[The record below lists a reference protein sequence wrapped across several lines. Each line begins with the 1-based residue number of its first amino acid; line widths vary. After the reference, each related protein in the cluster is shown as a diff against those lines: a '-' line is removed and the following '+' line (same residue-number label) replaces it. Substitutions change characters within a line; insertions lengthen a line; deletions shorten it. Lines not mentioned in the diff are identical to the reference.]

1 MNRATR
7 QPGHSI
13 SQRLSLQIALLT
25 MVVLGAI
32 FTALWFSVAMLME
45 ERSRDE
51 IEFRTEVLTQA
62 IAGAAKAG
70 GEAAVLSKMESMAS
84 MRAGTWLE
92 LRRADASLLY
102 VDADVPAHRLSP
114 THGIERRFRIE
125 VPGLAGGFVSARL
138 VCDIE
143 QNVRLGRRW
152 ALILIIATL
161 ASGAIVAAGAWW
173 RARRLLQ
180 PLRELAAQTRAISP
194 QRLDHRLAL
203 ADPAE
208 ELQPW
213 ITQFNALMTRVEQ
226 AYAQLEGFNA
236 DVAHEL
242 RTPIAALMGNV
253 EVALSRERPA
263 AELRETMALSLE
275 ELQQMSGLIDDM
287 LFLSHADRGAR
298 ARRSMPRSLRP
309 LAEQVLEYHEG
320 VLDEAGVRAEVV
332 GQAQLAVD
340 EALVRRALSN
350 LLANAARYAERG
362 STVRVSIDM
371 PAVASDGDPR
381 VRIAVENR
389 GATIDAE
396 LLPRLFD
403 RFFRA
408 EAART
413 ACQEHHHG
421 LGLAIVAAV
430 ARMHGG
436 GTFAESSE
444 GVTRI
449 GFELCGEAAAASSS
463 PPGRGA
469 SAVHDESGGPAPRAR
484 FAGVPGA

>member
-1 MNRATR
+1 MKRAPG
-7 QPGHSI
+7 QAGHSI

-32 FTALWFSVAMLME
+32 FTALWFSVAMLMK
-45 ERSRDE
+45 ERSREE

-62 IAGAAKAG
+62 VAGAAKAG
-70 GEAAVLSKMESMAS
+70 GEAAILSKMESMAS

-92 LRRADASLLY
+92 LRRADGSLLY

-114 THGIERRFRIE
+114 AHEVKQRFRIE
-125 VPGLAGGFVSARL
+125 APGLAGGFVSGFM
-138 VCDIE
+138 VCDVE
-143 QNVRLGRRW
+143 QNVRLGQRW
-152 ALILIIATL
+152 ALILVIATL
-161 ASGAIVAAGAWW
+161 VSGAIVAAGAWW

-194 QRLDHRLAL
+194 RRLDHRLAL

-213 ITQFNALMTRVEQ
+213 ITQFNALMSRVEQ

-242 RTPIAALMGNV
+242 RTPIAALMGHV

-275 ELQQMSGLIDDM
+275 ELQQMSSLIDDM
-287 LFLSHADRGAR
+287 LFLSHADRGAH
-298 ARRSMPRSLRP
+298 ARRSAPRSLHP
-309 LAEQVLEYHEG
+309 LAEQVVEYHEG

-350 LLANAARYAERG
+350 LLANAVRYAERG
-362 STVRVSIDM
+362 STVRVSIET
-371 PAVASDGDPR
+371 PVVAGDGDPR

-408 EAART
+408 ELART
-413 ACQEHHHG
+413 ACQQHHHG

-436 GTFAESSE
+436 GTFAESSG

-449 GFELCGEAAAASSS
+449 GFELCGEPAAASP

-469 SAVHDESGGPAPRAR
+469 GAAHDEGGRPATQAR
-484 FAGVPGA
+484 LVGVPGA

>member
-1 MNRATR
+1 VNRATG
-7 QPGHSI
+7 QAGHSI

-32 FTALWFSVAMLME
+32 FTALWFSVAMLIK

-51 IEFRTEVLTQA
+51 IEFRTGVLTQA
-62 IAGAAKAG
+62 ITGAAKAG
-70 GEAAVLSKMESMAS
+70 GEAAILSKMESMAS
-84 MRAGTWLE
+84 MRAGTRLE
-92 LRRADASLLY
+92 LRRADGSLLY
-102 VDADVPAHRLSP
+102 VDADVPAHHPSP
-114 THGIERRFRIE
+114 THEVEQHFRIGAPG
-125 VPGLAGGFVSARL
+125 VPGGFVSAQL
-138 VCDIE
+138 ICDVE
-143 QNVRLGRRW
+143 QNVRMGRRW
-152 ALILIIATL
+152 AWILFVATL

-173 RARRLLQ
+173 RARRLLR

-194 QRLDHRLAL
+194 RRLDQRLAL

-242 RTPIAALMGNV
+242 RTPIAALMGHV

-275 ELQQMSGLIDDM
+275 ELQEMSGLIDDM
-287 LFLSHADRGAR
+287 LFLSRADRGAR
-298 ARRSMPRSLRP
+298 ARRSTPRSLRP

-320 VLDEAGVRAEVV
+320 ALDDAGVRAEVV

-350 LLANAARYAERG
+350 LLGNAARYAERG
-362 STVRVSIDM
+362 STVRVSLEM
-371 PAVASDGDPR
+371 PQVASDGEPR

-408 EAART
+408 ELART

-436 GTFAESSE
+436 GTFADSSE
-444 GVTRI
+444 GVTCI
-449 GFELCGEAAAASSS
+449 GFELCGEAATSSS
-463 PPGRGA
+463 PPRRGA
-469 SAVHDESGGPAPRAR
+469 SAVHDESGRPAPRAR
-484 FAGVPGA
+484 LAGVPGA

>member
-1 MNRATR
+1 
-7 QPGHSI
+7 
-13 SQRLSLQIALLT
+13 
-25 MVVLGAI
+25 VI
-32 FTALWFSVAMLME
+32 FTTLWFCVAMLMK

-51 IEFRTEVLTQA
+51 MEFRTEVLTLSV
-62 IAGAAKAG
+62 AGAAKLG
-70 GEAAVLSKMESMAS
+70 GEAAILSKMESMAT
-84 MRAGTWLE
+84 MRAGSWLE
-92 LRRADASLLY
+92 LRRADGSQLY
-102 VDADVPAHRLSP
+102 VDLDVPAHRRTP
-114 THGIERRFRIE
+114 THAVEQRFRVE
-125 VPGLAGGFVSARL
+125 APSMPGGFVSAH
-138 VCDIE
+138 VVGDVE
-143 QNVRLGRRW
+143 QNVRLGQRW
-152 ALILIIATL
+152 ALILFVATL

-213 ITQFNALMTRVEQ
+213 ITQFNALMTRVGQ

-242 RTPIAALMGNV
+242 RTPIAALMGHV

-263 AELRETMALSLE
+263 AELRETMALVLE
-275 ELQQMSGLIDDM
+275 ELQQMSSLIDDM

-298 ARRSMPRSLRP
+298 ARRSTPRSLRP
-309 LAEQVLEYHEG
+309 LAEQVIEYHEG

-362 STVRVSIDM
+362 STVRVTIEM
-371 PAVASDGDPR
+371 PAVASDCDPR
-381 VRIAVENR
+381 VRFSVENR
-389 GATIDAE
+389 GAAIDAE
-396 LLPRLFD
+396 VLPRLFD

-408 EAART
+408 ELART
-413 ACQEHHHG
+413 ACQQHHHG

-436 GTFAESSE
+436 STFAESTG
-444 GVTRI
+444 GVTCI
-449 GFELCGEAAAASSS
+449 GFELCGEAVSSS
-463 PPGRGA
+463 PPPDRGA
-469 SAVHDESGGPAPRAR
+469 STAREDSGGPAPQVGL
-484 FAGVPGA
+484 AGVRGA

>member
-1 MNRATR
+1 VIRATG
-7 QPGHSI
+7 QAGHSI

-32 FTALWFSVAMLME
+32 FTALWFSVAMLMK
-45 ERSRDE
+45 ERSREE

-62 IAGAAKAG
+62 VAGAARVG
-70 GEAAVLSKMESMAS
+70 GEAAILSKMESMAS

-92 LRRADASLLY
+92 LRRADGSLLY
-102 VDADVPAHRLSP
+102 VDADAPAHRP
-114 THGIERRFRIE
+114 APAHEVRQRFRIE
-125 VPGLAGGFVSARL
+125 APGVAGGFVSGFL
-138 VCDIE
+138 VCDVE
-143 QNVRLGRRW
+143 QNVRLGQRW
-152 ALILIIATL
+152 ALILVVATL
-161 ASGAIVAAGAWW
+161 ISGAIVAAGAWW

-242 RTPIAALMGNV
+242 RTPIAALMGHV

-298 ARRSMPRSLRP
+298 ARRSTPRSLRP
-309 LAEQVLEYHEG
+309 LAEQVVEYHEG

-362 STVRVSIDM
+362 STVRVSIEM
-371 PAVASDGDPR
+371 PAVASDCDPR

-389 GATIDAE
+389 GATIDPQ

-408 EAART
+408 ELARS

-436 GTFAESSE
+436 GTFAASSE
-444 GVTRI
+444 GVTCI
-449 GFELCGEAAAASSS
+449 GFELCGEAAAPAS
-463 PPGRGA
+463 PPGGA
-469 SAVHDESGGPAPRAR
+469 ARAATHEDSEGPAPQAR
-484 FAGVPGA
+484 LADVPGG

>member
-1 MNRATR
+1 VNPTA
-7 QPGHSI
+7 GHSI
-13 SQRLSLQIALLT
+13 SQRLSVQIAVMT
-25 MVVLGAI
+25 MIVLGGI
-32 FTALWFSVAMLME
+32 FTTLWLCVAMLIK

-51 IEFRTEVLTQA
+51 MEFRSEVLSLA
-62 IAGAAKAG
+62 VAHAAKAG
-70 GEAAVLSKMESMAS
+70 GETAIVGKMESMAT

-92 LRRADASLLY
+92 LRRADGSQLY
-102 VDADVPAHRLSP
+102 VDDDEPAHRRTP
-114 THGIERRFRIE
+114 AHAVEHRFRVE
-125 VPGLAGGFVSARL
+125 TPTMAGGFVVAH
-138 VCDIE
+138 VVGDAE
-143 QNVRLGRRW
+143 QNVRMGQNW
-152 ALILIIATL
+152 AWILVIATL

-194 QRLDHRLAL
+194 QRLDQRLAL

-213 ITQFNALMTRVEQ
+213 ITQFNALMSRVGQ

-242 RTPIAALMGNV
+242 RTPIAALMGHV
-253 EVALSRERPA
+253 EVALSRDRPA
-263 AELRETMALSLE
+263 AELRETMALLLE
-275 ELQQMSGLIDDM
+275 ELQQMSALIDDM
-287 LFLSHADRGAR
+287 LFLSRADRGAR
-298 ARRSMPRSLRP
+298 ARRSAARSLRP
-309 LAEQVLEYHEG
+309 LAEQVVEYHEG

-350 LLANAARYAERG
+350 LLSNAARYAERG
-362 STVRVSIDM
+362 STVRVSIEM
-371 PAVASDGDPR
+371 PGVASDCDPR
-381 VRIAVENR
+381 VRFTVENR
-389 GATIDAE
+389 GATIDTE
-396 LLPRLFD
+396 VLPRLFD

-408 EAART
+408 EVARS

-436 GTFAESSE
+436 DTFAQSN
-444 GVTRI
+444 GGLTRI
-449 GFELCGEAAAASSS
+449 GFELCGAPESSS
-463 PPGRGA
+463 HQGGDAHASGDAGGALAPQPRLA
-469 SAVHDESGGPAPRAR
+469 SA
-484 FAGVPGA
+484 PGL

>member
-1 MNRATR
+1 MKRSAGAV
-7 QPGHSI
+7 GHSI

-32 FTALWFSVAMLME
+32 FTALWFSVAMLMK
-45 ERSRDE
+45 ERSREE
-51 IEFRTEVLTQA
+51 IEFRTEVLTQT
-62 IAGAAKAG
+62 IAGAAKVG
-70 GEAAVLSKMESMAS
+70 GEAAVRSKMESMAS
-84 MRAGTWLE
+84 MRAGTHLE
-92 LRRADASLLY
+92 LRRADGSLLY

-114 THGIERRFRIE
+114 KHEVQQRFRIE
-125 VPGLAGGFVSARL
+125 APGLAGGFLSGQL
-138 VCDIE
+138 ICDVE
-143 QNVRLGRRW
+143 QNVRMGQRW
-152 ALILIIATL
+152 ALILLAATL
-161 ASGAIVAAGAWW
+161 LSGAIVAAGAWW

-213 ITQFNALMTRVEQ
+213 ITQFNGLMARVEQ

-263 AELRETMALSLE
+263 AELRETMALLLE
-275 ELQQMSGLIDDM
+275 ELQQMSSLIDDM

-298 ARRSMPRSLRP
+298 ARRSTPRSLRP
-309 LAEQVLEYHEG
+309 LAEQVVEYHE
-320 VLDEAGVRAEVV
+320 VALDEAGVRAEVV

-340 EALVRRALSN
+340 EPLVRRALSN

-362 STVRVSIDM
+362 STVRVSLDDM
-371 PAVASDGDPR
+371 PAVPAGGEAR

-408 EAART
+408 ERART
-413 ACQEHHHG
+413 ACQQHHHG

-436 GTFAESSE
+436 STFAESSA

-449 GFELCGEAAAASSS
+449 GFELCGEAAAPVP
-463 PPGRGA
+463 PPGKEAGA
-469 SAVHDESGGPAPRAR
+469 TAQGSGGPAHQPRL
-484 FAGVPGA
+484 AGASGS